1 MGLAVTIIGAF
12 ALDYVGRR
20 SCFLFAVAATWCCL
34 ITIGGLGLAPKPT
47 STAVNKFT
55 LFVALM
61 WRAVSTLL
69 GDLGRLDRLASA
81 PRPQASPL
89 PVASASVSSLAH
101 RCHTCSRPSTPTG
114 ALRRASSVSHR
125 GLDSAELNSRGCLR
139 PADDL
144 HLVHHAGHFT
154 EDSSRTRRDV

>member
-34 ITIGGLGLAPKPT
+34 ITIGGLGLASKPT

-69 GDLGRLDRLASA
+69 GDLGWSY
-81 PRPQASPL
+81 
-89 PVASASVSSLAH
+89 VAE
-101 RCHTCSRPSTPTG
+101 TG
-114 ALRRASSVSHR
+114 
-125 GLDSAELNSRGCLR
+125 
-139 PADDL
+139 
-144 HLVHHAGHFT
+144 
-154 EDSSRTRRDV
+154 SSRLRAKTAGFAAAGGVCIGLVFSTSVPYMLSAQYANWGLKTCFFCKSPRIRLC